1 MALIDWFTVA
11 AQIVNFL
18 ILVFLLKRFL
28 YGPIIRAMDERQAQ
42 IEADLAAAERKR
54 QEAGQEIETY
64 RQKNR
69 EIEAQR
75 EKLLRQAAGEA
86 DEERKRLVHAAREEA
101 DESRSRWRKGI
112 EQEKAAFLRE
122 LRQRAGQETY
132 AALRRALADLADVEL
147 EERITAVFIGR
158 LEQLSPEDRAVFD
171 GRSATVETAFDLPDA
186 ARERLRAALNDLT
199 ADLQFKRNPDLLC
212 GLELKASGHK
222 IAWSLQSYLDELE
235 EALTET
241 LASM

>member
-69 EIEAQR
+69 EIEEQR
-75 EKLLRQAAGEA
+75 EKLLGQAADEA
-86 DEERKRLVHAAREEA
+86 DEERKRLIRAARDEA
-101 DESRSRWRKGI
+101 DESRSRWQKAI
-112 EQEKAAFLRE
+112 EQEKAAFLRQ

-132 AALRRALADLADVEL
+132 AVLRRALSDLADAEL
-147 EERITAVFIGR
+147 EEQITAVFISR

-171 GRSATVETAFDLPDA
+171 GRQATVESAFDLPDE
-186 ARERLRAALNDLT
+186 ARERLRAALSGLT
-199 ADLQFKRNPDLLC
+199 TDLQFKRNPDLIG

-235 EALTET
+235 EALTEA
-241 LASM
+241 LAI